1 MPKGK
6 IKVVKGSQELFQ
18 GHLCGHPATEQVQ
31 KLFWE
36 RLGFW
41 LLLEFSYFPTG
52 RLRFSTAVKN
62 DREGR
67 VETVNL

>member
-1 MPKGK
+1 MDIQQQSRCRRYFGR
-6 IKVVKGSQELFQ
+6 
-18 GHLCGHPATEQVQ
+18 
-31 KLFWE
+31 E

>member
-18 GHLCGHPATEQVQ
+18 GHLCGHPATEQVR

-36 RLGFW
+36 REIG
-41 LLLEFSYFPTG
+41 LLA
-52 RLRFSTAVKN
+52 TA
-62 DREGR
+62 
-67 VETVNL
+67 